1 MTTTWMHTY
10 TGRRFDLAAPKPE
23 DVSKSDIAHALAY
36 SSRFNGHTPQFYSIA
51 EHSIHV
57 SGVAGRLAREKG
69 YCGLAERLVR
79 LYGLLHDAHEAY
91 TGDIIRPMQ
100 HALNSISGDTIPKN
114 AVMAMQ
120 GNADDKIRE
129 ALGIPATFGG
139 AWSLVH
145 EADDILLATE
155 ARRLFGIEDPVTE
168 WGLPFPPDLTVIPNC
183 GSMTME
189 TAENVFLST
198 LEGLLE

>member
-57 SGVAGRLAREKG
+57 SRVAGNLSRGLG
-69 YCGLAERLVR
+69 HCGLAVRLVR

-100 HALNSISGDTIPKN
+100 HALNVPDTIRS
-114 AVMAMQ
+114 MQ
-120 GNADDKIRE
+120 VIADDKIRE

-139 AWSLVH
+139 AWSLVR

-168 WGLPFPPDLTVIPNC
+168 WGLPFPPDLTILPNC

-189 TAENVFLST
+189 TAEKVFLST